1 MGKTGNRFSG
11 SQKMSAML
19 STCPAI
25 CERIFG
31 GTLFIFINR
40 EDRRYTKKMTYAN
53 LYVIFLNFYCFG
65 AYNAFLLRNALRLF
79 MSNPPNLAGTLIV
92 FLRCRAQRRV
102 TN

>member
-19 STCPAI
+19 SICPAI

-31 GTLFIFINR
+31 GTLFIFLNR
-40 EDRRYTKKMTYAN
+40 EDRRYNKLKKMTLAN
-53 LYVIFLNFYCFG
+53 KSAIFREFIQFLVIYV
-65 AYNAFLLRNALRLF
+65 
-79 MSNPPNLAGTLIV
+79 TD